1 MKKARI
7 ISSLLLTIFLQ
18 ALLLASVHH
27 HTVIVPDNFSENQT
41 VVDVD
46 HEGLHCLVCEFLT
59 TLNLFASEQEPA
71 FEPCFTETEFAQVV
85 PDICFIHSDL
95 KSTRAPPF
103 VVI

>member
-7 ISSLLLTIFLQ
+7 ISSLLLVLFLQ

-27 HTVIVPDNFSENQT
+27 HTVIFPDNFSENQT
-41 VVDVD
+41 VVDVE

-59 TLNLFASEQEPA
+59 TVNLFASAQEPA
-71 FEPCFTETEFAQVV
+71 FEPCFTEVEFAQVV
-85 PDICFIHSDL
+85 PDICFNHSDL

-103 VVI
+103 VFI

>member
-7 ISSLLLTIFLQ
+7 ISSLLLVIFLQ

-27 HTVIVPDNFSENQT
+27 HTVIVPEQESDSQC
-41 VVDVD
+41 VIDVD

-85 PDICFIHSDL
+85 PDICFNHSDL

-103 VVI
+103 VFI

>member
-7 ISSLLLTIFLQ
+7 ISSLLLVIFLQ

-27 HTVIVPDNFSENQT
+27 HTVIVPEQESDFQC

-46 HEGLHCLVCEFLT
+46 HEGVHCFVCEFLT
-59 TLNLFASEQEPA
+59 AVNLFASDQEPA
-71 FEPCFTETEFAQVV
+71 FEPCFTQTEFAEVV
-85 PDICFIHSDL
+85 PDISFKFSDL

-103 VVI
+103 VFI